1 MNERAVF
8 LLPFWTERLLELEE
22 CSEWKRYGVR
32 LERTARKTPF
42 FLELCYNKIIM
53 KIEHVALY
61 VKDLE
66 KANLRLEDAEGTA
79 EKLKSLRKEFDDYK
93 ADVNEKATAER
104 KKNAYKK
111 LLADAG
117 IPEKRHDAIL
127 KLKGFEGVEFDSDG
141 KIKNVKELSEDI
153 NSEWADFIVT
163 EVKKGAETAN
173 PPSNTGGN
181 MTKEQILGIEDDA
194 ERQTAIAQN
203 HELFGF

>member
-1 MNERAVF
+1 MALTKKMLKAKGLDDDIIEQIFEAHGETVDGFKAKNAEIEAE
-8 LLPFWTERLLELEE
+8 LATAKAELARLA
-22 CSEWKRYGVR
+22 GV
-32 LERTARKTPF
+32 E
-42 FLELCYNKIIM
+42 
-53 KIEHVALY
+53 
-61 VKDLE
+61 KDLE
-66 KANLRLEDAEGTA
+66 KANLRLEDAGETA
-79 EKLKSLRKEFDDYK
+79 EELKSLRKEFDDYK
-93 ADVNEKATAER
+93 EDISKKATAES

-141 KIKNVKELSEDI
+141 KIKNAKELSENI

-163 EVKKGAETAN
+163 ETKKGAETAN

-181 MTKEQILGIEDDA
+181 VTKEQIMEIADDV
-194 ERQTAIAQN
+194 ERQMAIAQN

>member
-1 MNERAVF
+1 MALTKKMLKAMGIDDDKNEQIFEAHCETVDG
-8 LLPFWTERLLELEE
+8 LKAKIAGIEADLAAAKAESARLA
-22 CSEWKRYGVR
+22 GV
-32 LERTARKTPF
+32 E
-42 FLELCYNKIIM
+42 
-53 KIEHVALY
+53 
-61 VKDLE
+61 KDLE
-66 KANLRLEDAEGTA
+66 KANLRLEEAEGTA

>member
-1 MNERAVF
+1 MTLTKKMLKAKGLDDDIIEQIFEAHGETVDGLKAKNAEIEAE
-8 LLPFWTERLLELEE
+8 LATAKAELARLA
-22 CSEWKRYGVR
+22 GV
-32 LERTARKTPF
+32 E
-42 FLELCYNKIIM
+42 
-53 KIEHVALY
+53 
-61 VKDLE
+61 KDLE
-66 KANLRLEDAEGTA
+66 KANLRLKDAGETA
-79 EKLKSLRKEFDDYK
+79 EELKSLRKEFDDYK
-93 ADVNEKATAER
+93 EDISKKATAES

-141 KIKNVKELSEDI
+141 KIKNAKELSENI

-163 EVKKGAETAN
+163 ETKKGAETAN

-181 MTKEQILGIEDDA
+181 VTKEQIMEIADDV
-194 ERQTAIAQN
+194 ERQMTIAQN